1 MEPECQT
8 EAQTPSSDA
17 ALQVLVMF
25 SFIRLPGATHPHRQ
39 PDGTHYA
46 IASTVFR
53 FDDISPLTAMRN
65 QLFWILPIA
74 AFALLFVMR
83 GPAMFS
89 FFNSASAQ
97 TSATAAL
104 NQTTFQELMQQGA
117 ILVDVRTSGEFA
129 GGHMRNA
136 VNIPVDVI
144 NGATAQLGATDRP
157 VILYCRSGNRSG
169 QAARILRSLGYTR
182 VHDIQVAH
190 NW

>member
-1 MEPECQT
+1 MT
-8 EAQTPSSDA
+8 
-17 ALQVLVMF
+17 LL
-25 SFIRLPGATHPHRQ
+25 
-39 PDGTHYA
+39 
-46 IASTVFR
+46 
-53 FDDISPLTAMRN
+53 PLTAMRN

-89 FFNSASAQ
+89 FFHSASAQ

-129 GGHMRNA
+129 GGHMRDA

-144 NGATAQLGATDRP
+144 GDAAPQLGATDRP
-157 VILYCRSGNRSG
+157 VIVYCRSGNRSS
-169 QAARILRSLGYTR
+169 QAARILRSLGYTQ
-182 VHDIQVAH
+182 VHDIQVPR